1 MNVLSKQHQT
11 RPKIAVIGAGWA
23 GLSAAVHLGNKA
35 EVHVF
40 EASKQAGGRA
50 RTLAAGFADASQ
62 QIEERKATIKQA
74 QEEINNILNSGA
86 SSALR

>member
-1 MNVLSKQHQT
+1 MNVLSKQHQA

-40 EASKQAGGRA
+40 EASGRA
-50 RTLAAGFADASQ
+50 RWRPGAAISAFWTTAS
-62 QIEERKATIKQA
+62 IF
-74 QEEINNILNSGA
+74 
-86 SSALR
+86 